1 MKSVHSI
8 DRGHWHAVFGALVL
22 SFMAITSAQAT
33 DIRHWKRT
41 PIDIKLPVGTER
53 IVVFGHEVRVG
64 LPPKIANPKV
74 LRVQSTGGAVY
85 LKAKQ
90 SFDTQRVQI
99 QDMTTGQIL
108 LFDLSGVNK
117 ASHETVKIQVDH
129 DQTSNAAMSGDS
141 GQSASV
147 TAQHKPVPAEA
158 FPGGSSH
165 PGAPIPVALVRHA
178 AQALYS
184 PQRIVAGSNRI
195 HRIAVEHRGIS
206 GLLPAYPVAAKPLA
220 AWREAPYTVTAIE
233 ITNRDPNRTFRLD
246 PRNLAGDFYAASFMH
261 DTVGPAGRLADTTTL
276 FTVTK
281 NGALAD
287 ALTPP
292 AGDLATEADDAD

>member
-1 MKSVHSI
+1 MQPVHSI
-8 DRGHWHAVFGALVL
+8 DRGHWRALLGALVASL
-22 SFMAITSAQAT
+22 MAVTSAHAT
-33 DIRHWKRT
+33 DIRHWKRE

-53 IVVFGHEVRVG
+53 IMVFGHEVRVG
-64 LPPKIANPKV
+64 LPPNITDPKV
-74 LRVQSTGGAVY
+74 LRAQSTGGAVY
-85 LKAKQ
+85 LKAKKP
-90 SFDTQRVQI
+90 FDTQRVQV
-99 QDMTTGQIL
+99 QDMQTGQIL
-108 LFDLSGVNK
+108 LFDLSAVPQ
-117 ASHETVKIQVDH
+117 ASHETVKIQVDR
-129 DQTSNAAMSGDS
+129 DSTATSSGSGDS
-141 GQSASV
+141 DQATSDSV
-147 TAQHKPVPAEA
+147 QHKPVPAEA
-158 FPGGSSH
+158 FPGGSIH
-165 PGAPIPVALVRHA
+165 QGAPIPVALVRHA